1 MLTMSIG
8 LLKGLWATEQSRNMD
23 MESAMWAALL
33 GGTSTVVS
41 VTLRS
46 LAASIHAAAQSER

>member
-1 MLTMSIG
+1 MSIG